1 MRMYLSLTISIL
13 DLRTFCLRSRENDLL
28 LRSNLYI
35 YNDDI
40 ISA

>member
-1 MRMYLSLTISIL
+1 MRMYLSFSIL
-13 DLRTFCLRSRENDLL
+13 DLRIFCLRSRENDLL
-28 LRSNLYI
+28 LRSNLQI